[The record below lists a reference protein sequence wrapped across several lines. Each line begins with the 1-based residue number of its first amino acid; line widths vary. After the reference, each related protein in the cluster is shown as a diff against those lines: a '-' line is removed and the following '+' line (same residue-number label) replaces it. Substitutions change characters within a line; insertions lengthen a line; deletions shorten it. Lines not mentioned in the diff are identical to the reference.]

1 MKMLGKL
8 AKRWAMLT
16 VAVPVAAAGA
26 RKLSELLERK
36 QGPSKASTMLRKSA
50 DTLQRLAAKMP
61 GSPRV
66 P

>member
-1 MKMLGKL
+1 MLGKW
-8 AKRWAMLT
+8 AKRWAVLT

-26 RKLSELLERK
+26 RKLSDLMERK
-36 QGPSKASTMLRKSA
+36 QGPSKATRFLRKSA
-50 DTLQRLAAKMP
+50 DTLQRFATKMP